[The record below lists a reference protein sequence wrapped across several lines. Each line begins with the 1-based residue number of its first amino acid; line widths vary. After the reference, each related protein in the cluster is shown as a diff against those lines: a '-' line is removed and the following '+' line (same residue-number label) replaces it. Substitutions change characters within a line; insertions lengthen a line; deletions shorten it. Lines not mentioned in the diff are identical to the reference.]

1 MAQSMNRAQLTGNN
15 QLELKS
21 LAELSGMYFTIKDYQ
36 RGYRWTTVEVRRLL
50 DDFAEFVRRP
60 EKAVGEF
67 YCLQPVVVRGIE
79 GNKYEVIDGQ
89 QRLTTLYLLLQYF
102 SEPIKYMYPSFQLY
116 HIEYATRRGSQEF
129 LSNIKNPTA
138 DAEKYIDFYFMSEAY
153 KAIASWFGEKADDT
167 LRKKIMCALLDME
180 KVEDGE
186 RTVDAAQNVR
196 VIWYEVADD
205 EKTSSVDIF
214 TRLNIGKIPL
224 TDAELVKAVFLN
236 DSNYKGA
243 DAELRKIH
251 LSTEWNLIEQALHED
266 TLWYFL
272 NRSNN
277 PLTYS
282 SRIEFVLDI
291 ISGRTAKSKK
301 YHTFDFFQE
310 LIGKE
315 GSENTWQ
322 KIKQTYKLLEEWY
335 ADRELYHIMGYLL
348 EQGARIED
356 LISEWKSQN
365 KSQFREKYLR
375 KRVKETLRNIQIE
388 ELTYEE
394 KADVK
399 KILLLFN
406 ILTVLQKDN
415 SDMRF
420 PFNRFKTEK
429 WDIEHV
435 CSQTDRTLEKSGIH
449 QWCDDML
456 EYYLG
461 TSWET
466 GVQEA
471 VARSGYEDSLAKDL
485 LATAALRQSDKPDK
499 NMADTLYKN
508 FQNRFKETG
517 TDIPDKDAISNLAL
531 LDYVTNRSYG
541 NAFFPVKRKRII
553 ENDSIGVF
561 VPIATKNL
569 FLKYYTPKVSTM
581 MNWTREDGKYYLD
594 AIVNTINNYLGS
606 ESSAHE

>member
-1 MAQSMNRAQLTGNN
+1 MAQTMNRAQLTGNN

-60 EKAVGEF
+60 DKAVGEF

-102 SEPIKYMYPSFQLY
+102 SEPIKYMYPNFQPY

-129 LSNIKNPTA
+129 LSNIKNPTT

-180 KVEDGE
+180 KVEDGD

-243 DAELRKIH
+243 DSELRKIH

-291 ISGRTAKSKK
+291 ISGRTAKSRK

-310 LIGKE
+310 QIGKE
-315 GSENTWQ
+315 GAENTWQ

-348 EQGARIED
+348 EQGAKIED

-365 KSQFREKYLR
+365 KSQFREIYLR

-388 ELTYEE
+388 ELSYEE

-461 TSWET
+461 ASWKT

-471 VARSGYEDSLAKDL
+471 VAQSGYEDSLAKDL
-485 LATAALRQSDKPDK
+485 LATAALRQSEKPDK
-499 NMADTLYKN
+499 NMADTLYKS
-508 FQNRFKETG
+508 FQSRFKETD
-517 TDIPDKDAISNLAL
+517 TAIPDKDAISNLAL
-531 LDYVTNRSYG
+531 LDYATNRSYG
-541 NAFFPVKRKRII
+541 NAFFPIKRKRII

>member
-1 MAQSMNRAQLTGNN
+1 MTGNN

-60 EKAVGEF
+60 DKAVGEF

-102 SEPIKYMYPSFQLY
+102 SEPIEYMYPNFQPY
-116 HIEYATRRGSQEF
+116 HIEYVTRMGSQEF
-129 LSNIKNPTA
+129 LSNIKNPTT

-153 KAIASWFGEKADDT
+153 KAIVSWFGEKADDT

-196 VIWYEVADD
+196 VIWYKVADD

-243 DAELRKIH
+243 DSELRKIH

-291 ISGRTAKSKK
+291 ISGRTAKSRK

-310 LIGKE
+310 QIGKE
-315 GSENTWQ
+315 GAENTWQ

-348 EQGARIED
+348 EQGVRIED

-365 KSQFREKYLR
+365 KSQFREIYLR

-388 ELTYEE
+388 ELSYEE

-461 TSWET
+461 ASWKT

-471 VARSGYEDSLAKDL
+471 VAQSGYEDPLAKDL
-485 LATAALRQSDKPDK
+485 LATAALRQSEKPDK
-499 NMADTLYKN
+499 NMADTLYKS
-508 FQNRFKETG
+508 FQNRFMETD
-517 TDIPDKDAISNLAL
+517 TAIPDKDAISNLAL
-531 LDYVTNRSYG
+531 LDYATNRSYG
-541 NAFFPVKRKRII
+541 NAFFPIKRKRII

-581 MNWTREDGKYYLD
+581 MNWTKEDGKYYLD